1 MNTLKTLCVAVV
13 LSTVGYGAFVTFTA
27 KPPAAPPIEAK
38 DWGAAPLVQLPGAGS
53 SAPAALSSPP
63 SFSSAGPSAQ
73 PSSPPPFG
81 SAPPPTSS
89 SAPAF
94 DAANNLA
101 STVASTSSGTS
112 SPPSTPAADPFL
124 NPSGVSPS
132 STATTAPGSVSPPSG
147 VYTPNNPTSA
157 PSFPPAPTTP
167 PVDVNP
173 TPLSPT
179 ASTTTGPTASTTTG
193 PTASPTGIAPAPLQT
208 DPYAR
213 FAESMQSCQ
222 TMLNQGRLAES
233 LLALTEWFDNP
244 NTPQDERPQLV
255 DLLDR
260 LAVTVIYSRQHL
272 LEPPYIV
279 RPGDT
284 LEQIADRYQVP
295 PALLAKINGIV
306 DPRQVQSGVEL
317 KVLRGPFNALV
328 NLKTQELTL
337 LLHGRYAGRFPFT
350 VGQDAAT
357 PEGEYSV
364 QDKAANPQYVGPG
377 GLIDADDPNNPLGEH
392 LLILE
397 NHVKIHGSP
406 ARVDPTNVDPRGS
419 VRLSALDVGDVF
431 DMLTKG
437 SRVTIRR

>member
-13 LSTVGYGAFVTFTA
+13 LSTVGYGAFVTLTA

-38 DWGAAPLVQLPGAGS
+38 GWGEAPLVQLPGAGS
-53 SAPAALSSPP
+53 SAPAAPSSPPP

-81 SAPPPTSS
+81 AAPPPVS

-94 DAANNLA
+94 DGANNFA
-101 STVASTSSGTS
+101 STASPPPSS
-112 SPPSTPAADPFL
+112 SPSSDPFL
-124 NPSGVSPS
+124 NPSASSPS
-132 STATTAPGSVSPPSG
+132 SAATTAPVSVPPPPSG
-147 VYTPNNPTSA
+147 VYAPNNATTS
-157 PSFPPAPTTP
+157 PSFPPPSTTAPI
-167 PVDVNP
+167 DVNP
-173 TPLSPT
+173 TALN
-179 ASTTTGPTASTTTG
+179 TTG

-208 DPYAR
+208 DPFAR

-233 LLALTEWFDNP
+233 LLALTEWFDNA
-244 NTPQDERPQLV
+244 NTPADERPQLV
-255 DLLDR
+255 ELLDR

-279 RPGDT
+279 RQGDT

-295 PALLAKINGIV
+295 PALLAKINGIA
-306 DPRQVQSGVEL
+306 DPRQVQPGVEL

-392 LLILE
+392 LLMLE

-406 ARVDPTNVDPRGS
+406 QRVDSANVDPRGS
-419 VRLSALDVGDVF
+419 VRLSAVDAVDVF